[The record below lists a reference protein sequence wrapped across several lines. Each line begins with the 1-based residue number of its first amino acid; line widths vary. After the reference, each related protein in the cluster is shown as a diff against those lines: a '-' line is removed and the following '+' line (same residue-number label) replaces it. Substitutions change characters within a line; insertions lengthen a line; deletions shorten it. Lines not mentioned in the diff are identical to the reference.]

1 MTHFVES
8 PDSSPL
14 SGRYPLTPS
23 SSFPPIQSSDNAYD
37 QKNHEIVHSQ
47 YLQSTNTVSLA
58 IPSESQCL
66 IPLASDDAHVSRLV
80 IPSTPEKHSA
90 KCDSYET
97 DSVSMGSSKRE
108 NGKKDKGGKVE
119 TVPPVPSYAPDSSA
133 DSFFTIESTSDSTF
147 DFSILRRRVQPFRKA
162 PSGPS
167 SMSVSPSF
175 DSPGYE
181 TDGGKK
187 SKKKKSGGHD
197 KNIRKAKSLFF
208 RLGNKSSKGDLGK
221 DSSKSVAL
229 KMNSTSLPSAERF
242 VTALNKETG
251 APMIALGADQLLVDA
266 SSPGLGI
273 DLQLRLSG
281 ELFSAPAPCI
291 SSSPQLKVPVH
302 VGTPDSAIS
311 SPTSQAQNRLLPA
324 LTVPTLQKC
333 SSSSFPSSSTP
344 IVPGPGS
351 AAIVANNRTS
361 TSTNTTNALSYSTGA
376 ARSSIATSISTSQSH
391 AAKPGMLSRQS
402 SNTGFPALPIPNLSS
417 GLSSFHLTP
426 NKRRVLPFIS
436 MQKFRNSASSS
447 DSLEKEKERKREIEK
462 ERERERE
469 TKKPLISL
477 PLNGDSNKASG
488 FTTLTRGPSM
498 NLPRLSIPD
507 LSLPIKL
514 DGFPVKPSVESGSGC
529 PFPWLPLLTSPNG
542 PQSSPGLSR
551 QASLPKSQPPS
562 NTLRPDNTFSPMAGP
577 MPTISSDRTSPMPRS
592 HGIDGVG
599 SPLSGSR
606 LSGLSSSS
614 NVSTYY
620 NIPALDPPPPSPL
633 PDVPTD
639 ETTVPRSNGSRH
651 LAVDVDTARTIDSSL
666 PSPVLG
672 SSPPYGSAAI
682 GNTKTQRS
690 AFTNL
695 SAAAGNALRAKVQRR
710 PNQQGGFSKSS
721 TNGATTPTTDSSPIS
736 IVPPSTINN
745 MPGPI
750 RAQSSRGHES
760 LFPSSPSHTPTTNNI
775 SRAMLSR
782 FAWEKSSNS
791 EWQNTYVD
799 DREMMEG
806 DVFAR
811 SRGSKILDLGFEKTA
826 DEVIPT
832 KRSHL
837 AVQHVTENAPLHS
850 SIIVDDSR
858 YDGLAV
864 EEYYRSTN
872 YGGAST
878 PIPGVYDD
886 YPEDASHYPE
896 DEMSIRHSR
905 CRRST
910 VYISDE
916 EEGGSNSGHGYGS
929 SKNRRR
935 YSDSIYSR
943 ASFLDTEKSGEMR
956 QRFLKHVET
965 MLNERGRPTYA
976 IPPVPRLPEEFVA
989 EHKRAAAAAR
999 KEYIM
1004 KNTIGTGFRKVPV
1017 GPGR

>member
-1 MTHFVES
+1 M
-8 PDSSPL
+8 
-14 SGRYPLTPS
+14 
-23 SSFPPIQSSDNAYD
+23 
-37 QKNHEIVHSQ
+37 
-47 YLQSTNTVSLA
+47 
-58 IPSESQCL
+58 
-66 IPLASDDAHVSRLV
+66 IPLVSDDAHVSHPA
-80 IPSTPEKHSA
+80 IPSTPEKDSA

-97 DSVSMGSSKRE
+97 DSVSMRSSERE
-108 NGKKDKGGKVE
+108 NGKKDKEGKVE
-119 TVPPVPSYAPDSSA
+119 TVPPVPSYVPDSSA
-133 DSFFTIESTSDSTF
+133 DSFFTIESTPDSTF

-175 DSPGYE
+175 DYPGYE
-181 TDGGKK
+181 TDEGKK

-197 KNIRKAKSLFF
+197 KDVRKAKSLFF
-208 RLGNKSSKGDLGK
+208 RLGSKSFKGDLGK

-229 KMNSTSLPSAERF
+229 KMNSPSLPSAERF

-251 APMIALGADQLLVDA
+251 APMIALGADQLLADT
-266 SSPGLGI
+266 SSPGSGLGI

-302 VGTPDSAIS
+302 VETPDSAIS
-311 SPTSQAQNRLLPA
+311 SPTRRAQNRLLPA

-333 SSSSFPSSSTP
+333 SSSSFTSSSTP
-344 IVPGPGS
+344 IVPS

-376 ARSSIATSISTSQSH
+376 ARSSIAMSIATSQSH
-391 AAKPGMLSRQS
+391 TAQPGMLSRRS
-402 SNTGFPALPIPNLSS
+402 SNTGFPALSIPSVSS

-426 NKRRVLPFIS
+426 NKRRVLPFIGT
-436 MQKFRNSASSS
+436 QKFRNSASSS

-469 TKKPLISL
+469 MKKPLISL

-498 NLPRLSIPD
+498 NLPKLSIPD
-507 LSLPIKL
+507 LSLSIKL
-514 DGFPVKPSVESGSGC
+514 DESSVKPSVESGSGC
-529 PFPWLPLLTSPNG
+529 PFPWLSLLTSPNG

-551 QASLPKSQPPS
+551 QVSLPKSQSSP
-562 NTLRPDNTFSPMAGP
+562 NTLRPDDTFGP
-577 MPTISSDRTSPMPRS
+577 MVGSMPITSSGRTSPMPRS

-606 LSGLSSSS
+606 LSGLSSSP

-620 NIPALDPPPPSPL
+620 NIPSLDPLPPSPL
-633 PDVPTD
+633 PDVSTD
-639 ETTVPRSNGSRH
+639 ETMVPRPNGSRH
-651 LAVDVDTARTIDSSL
+651 LAVDVGTARTIDSSL

-672 SSPPYGSAAI
+672 SSPAHGSAAI

-690 AFTNL
+690 AFSNL

-710 PNQQGGFSKSS
+710 PNRQDGFSKSS

-750 RAQSSRGHES
+750 RKQSSRGHES
-760 LFPSSPSHTPTTNNI
+760 LFPSSPSHTPTVNDVSQTT
-775 SRAMLSR
+775 LSR

-799 DREMMEG
+799 DGEMMEG

-811 SRGSKILDLGFEKTA
+811 SRGSKIHDLTKGFGKTA

-832 KRSHL
+832 KKNL

-858 YDGLAV
+858 YDGFAV

-872 YGGAST
+872 YGGASN
-878 PIPGVYDD
+878 PMPGVYDD

-905 CRRST
+905 RRRST

-956 QRFLKHVET
+956 QRFLKHVEA
-965 MLNERGRPTYA
+965 MLNERGRPCA

-1004 KNTIGTGFRKVPV
+1004 KNTIGTGLRKVPV
-1017 GPGR
+1017 GSDSPSWPC